1 MDESQAGLCGSENS
15 ALRGEGMKTIQEQL
29 IEKGLVQPV
38 KRDIKQKDTETSKKR
53 NERLSERELAEL
65 MGINRQ
71 TYRRGPSGAIRR
83 R

>member
-1 MDESQAGLCGSENS
+1 MYSLFLGVLFIMQK
-15 ALRGEGMKTIQEQL
+15 RGGRMKSIQEQL

-38 KRDIKQKDTETSKKR
+38 AREIKR

-65 MGINRQ
+65 MGTNRD
-71 TYRRGPSGAIRR
+71 TYKRHRGSVRR